1 MTEIASHVPLGEH
14 HDVVVLRWPE
24 QALDVDRL
32 DALGIPRLLL
42 VVPGAA
48 PPQTSSCLQDWI
60 RLPADDADVRAR
72 IEILSRRPSWHPS
85 LPWVDDVGQLSYR
98 GLALFLSPL
107 DERLARVL
115 IEHFGEL
122 VPEEMLMEHGWP
134 QGTTVE
140 AARTQI
146 SRMRRRIAPLGLCI
160 TRARGNGYVMH
171 HQTIDATK
179 RLKPTAIETGLEP

>member
-1 MTEIASHVPLGEH
+1 VTEIASHVPRGEH

-42 VVPGAA
+42 VDPGAS

-72 IEILSRRPSWHPS
+72 IENLSRRPSWHPS
-85 LPWVDDVGQLSYR
+85 LPRVDDVGQLSYR

-122 VPEEMLMEHGWP
+122 VPEEALLEHGWP
-134 QGTTVE
+134 RGTTVQ
-140 AARTQI
+140 AARTQV

-171 HQTIDATK
+171 HRTIGAATRRK
-179 RLKPTAIETGLEP
+179 LTPTEADPEP